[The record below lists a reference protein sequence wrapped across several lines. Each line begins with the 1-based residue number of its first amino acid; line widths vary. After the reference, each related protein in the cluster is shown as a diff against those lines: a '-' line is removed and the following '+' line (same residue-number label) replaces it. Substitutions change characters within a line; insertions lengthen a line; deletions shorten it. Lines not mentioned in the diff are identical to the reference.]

1 MASNQEVL
9 VCMDTLMAMA
19 MAMVMVIQ
27 MPMVMDIILL
37 VKRKEDCWQEFLTIN
52 RGVNTIVYNQNV
64 I

>member
-19 MAMVMVIQ
+19 MVMVMAIQ
-27 MPMVMDIILL
+27 MPMVMDIILQ
-37 VKRKEDCWQEFLTIN
+37 VKRKEDCWQDFLTTN
-52 RGVNTIVYNQNV
+52 RRVNTIAFNQKF